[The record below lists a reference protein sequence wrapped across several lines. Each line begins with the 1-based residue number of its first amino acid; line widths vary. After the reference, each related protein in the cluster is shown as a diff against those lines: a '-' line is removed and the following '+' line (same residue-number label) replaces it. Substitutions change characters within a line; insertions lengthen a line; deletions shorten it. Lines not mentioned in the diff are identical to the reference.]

1 MLEQRPKSTVI
12 LMGVGEKKMG
22 EFGLSPRLAASPGL
36 LDTLGRG
43 SNGPGPFS
51 KNKFQKLKSGTR
63 WEDTEVS

>member
-51 KNKFQKLKSGTR
+51 KNKCQKLKVGPNGKTQK
-63 WEDTEVS
+63 VS